1 MITADLG
8 VDVPLQLVL
17 SDGATGLFPQATI
30 YDSLGI
36 AAATVNL
43 THTANGLYQG
53 TFLAADN
60 DTIGKFSILYVVYS
74 DAGHTTVDETYDRVD
89 EDLDVTVGGKAA
101 GG

>member
-1 MITADLG
+1 MIVADLG

-17 SDGATGLFPQATI
+17 SDGATGLFPQVTI
-30 YDSLGI
+30 YNSAG
-36 AAATVNL
+36 AVAGTVNL
-43 THTANGLYQG
+43 SHTANGLYQG

-60 DTIGKFSILYVVYS
+60 TAVGKFSVLFIIYS
-74 DAGHTTVDETYDRVD
+74 DVGHTLVDETYDRVD